1 MPDTDWITIGRIV
14 SPQGLKGEV
23 RVYPD
28 TDFPERFLE
37 PGQRW
42 LKHPKRAEPTPIQLL
57 KGRYLQGKGLYV
69 VQLAGVTSRNQ
80 AEALRNHMLLV
91 LSEDR
96 PELEENEFYVADLV
110 GLRVVLQSSG
120 REIGLVTDVYE
131 AGNDLL
137 EVSLIEAAG
146 SAQPSATTQSHGA
159 KSPDKVKPKKVM
171 VPFVEAIVPVVD
183 LDEGYVAIDPPIGL
197 LEL

>member
-1 MPDTDWITIGRIV
+1 
-14 SPQGLKGEV
+14 V

-42 LKHPKRAEPTPIQLL
+42 LKHPKRAEPAPIQLL

-69 VQLAGVTSRNQ
+69 VQLEGVTNRDQ
-80 AEALRNHMLLV
+80 AEALRNHTLLV
-91 LSEDR
+91 PGEDR
-96 PELEENEFYVADLV
+96 PELAEDEFYVADLV
-110 GLRVVLQSSG
+110 GLRVMLQNSG
-120 REIGLVTDVYE
+120 REIGIVTDLYE

-137 EVSLIEAAG
+137 EVSLTED
-146 SAQPSATTQSHGA
+146 SESDQKPETAQGNGVKRSH
-159 KSPDKVKPKKVM
+159 KVKPKKVM
-171 VPFVEAIVPVVD
+171 LPFVEAIVPIVD
-183 LDEGYVAIDPPIGL
+183 LEAGYIEIAPPTGL